1 MIGIF
6 GSLGKLT
13 LFVFNT
19 KFNVEC
25 QEFSL
30 FLAGVFVCVCVCVC
44 LSMCV
49 QLKRN
54 SITQHVH
61 HQNSPRH

>member
-30 FLAGVFVCVCVCVC
+30 FLAGVFVCVCVFEYVC
-44 LSMCV
+44 ATKKEL
-49 QLKRN
+49 
-54 SITQHVH
+54 H
-61 HQNSPRH
+61 HSTCTPPK